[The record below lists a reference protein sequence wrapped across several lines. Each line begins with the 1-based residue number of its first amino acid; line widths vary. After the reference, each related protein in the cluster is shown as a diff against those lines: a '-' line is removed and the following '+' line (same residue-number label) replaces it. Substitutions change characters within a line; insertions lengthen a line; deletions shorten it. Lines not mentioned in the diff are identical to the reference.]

1 MTGHT
6 GGIHTGLK
14 HLDKFRDRQ
23 NLTQPTSTQRRA
35 FDLINTTIPLT
46 IAA

>member
-1 MTGHT
+1 M
-6 GGIHTGLK
+6 LAE
-14 HLDKFRDRQ
+14 
-23 NLTQPTSTQRRA
+23 PTPDQRRA